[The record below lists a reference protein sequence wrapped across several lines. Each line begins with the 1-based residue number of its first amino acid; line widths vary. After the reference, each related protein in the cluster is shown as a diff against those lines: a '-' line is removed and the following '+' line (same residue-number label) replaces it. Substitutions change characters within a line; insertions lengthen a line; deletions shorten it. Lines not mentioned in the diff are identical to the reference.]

1 MYPGRRR
8 LQKTISPFH
17 NQQWKGKTQDA
28 RNQYVRKAAAYQKKQ
43 RKQIVL
49 AVDAVRTELAISR
62 MREEMEENEDT
73 GLVRRKCR
81 WDDACLNRLN
91 DTFENGHFDS
101 NLVARNVLRASEAP
115 TTASDAK
122 MAACRT

>member
-1 MYPGRRR
+1 MYPSRRT
-8 LQKTISPFH
+8 LQTQISAFH
-17 NQQWKGKTQDA
+17 NRQWKGKTQDA

-43 RKQIVL
+43 RKHIVL
-49 AVDAVRTELAISR
+49 AVDAVRTELATSR
-62 MREEMEENEDT
+62 MQEEMQENKDT

-101 NLVARNVLRASEAP
+101 NLVARNVLRASQAP
-115 TTASDAK
+115 TTPSDAK